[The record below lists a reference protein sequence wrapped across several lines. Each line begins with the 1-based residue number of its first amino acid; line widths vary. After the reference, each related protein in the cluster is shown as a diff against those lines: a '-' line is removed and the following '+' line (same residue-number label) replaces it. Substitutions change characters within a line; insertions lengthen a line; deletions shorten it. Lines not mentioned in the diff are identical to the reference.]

1 MTNQREIKMCFRLPF
16 TVGSQFDFFVI
27 VISKF
32 KMMYVYK
39 KEEREWRRE
48 GKGGEREGK
57 RERE

>member
-1 MTNQREIKMCFRLPF
+1 MCFRLPF
-16 TVGSQFDFFVI
+16 TVGSQFDFFLI